1 MFVLITHVAV
11 EMIMM
16 MMMMMIIIIIIIII
30 ISIVIITIMIIIHE
44 VIWCIPSVF
53 LTVSF
58 SNLLPMINT
67 YRR

>member
-16 MMMMMIIIIIIIII
+16 MMIIIIIIII

>member
-11 EMIMM
+11 EMIM

-30 ISIVIITIMIIIHE
+30 ISIVIITIMIIIQE

-58 SNLLPMINT
+58 SNLFPMINT

>member
-1 MFVLITHVAV
+1 MFVLINHVAV

-16 MMMMMIIIIIIIII
+16 MMTMMIIIIIII
-30 ISIVIITIMIIIHE
+30 ISIVIFTIMIIIHE

-58 SNLLPMINT
+58 SNPLPMINT

>member
-16 MMMMMIIIIIIIII
+16 MMMMMIIIIIIII

-58 SNLLPMINT
+58 SNPLITNDKHL
-67 YRR
+67 

>member
-1 MFVLITHVAV
+1 MFVLINHVAV

-16 MMMMMIIIIIIIII
+16 MMMMMMIIIIIII

-58 SNLLPMINT
+58 SNPLPMINT

>member
-16 MMMMMIIIIIIIII
+16 MMMMMIIIIIIII

-67 YRR
+67 YRG